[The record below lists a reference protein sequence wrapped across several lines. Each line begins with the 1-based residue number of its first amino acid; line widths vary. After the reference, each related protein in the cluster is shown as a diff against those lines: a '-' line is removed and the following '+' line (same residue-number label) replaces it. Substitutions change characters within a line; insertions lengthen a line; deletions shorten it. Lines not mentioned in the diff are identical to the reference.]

1 MEQLESKCSREK
13 QDWER
18 KERKRE
24 ERGVRETNAK
34 IKILEHEKQC
44 FIDKLNQDL
53 RIQIKELR
61 NTSKKL
67 KKDNKELTKINE
79 HGTSDNENLKAE
91 RDKFSS
97 DIERLRNEVG
107 ESQLK
112 CRT

>member
-44 FIDKLNQDL
+44 FIDKLN
-53 RIQIKELR
+53 
-61 NTSKKL
+61 
-67 KKDNKELTKINE
+67 
-79 HGTSDNENLKAE
+79 
-91 RDKFSS
+91 
-97 DIERLRNEVG
+97 
-107 ESQLK
+107 
-112 CRT
+112 